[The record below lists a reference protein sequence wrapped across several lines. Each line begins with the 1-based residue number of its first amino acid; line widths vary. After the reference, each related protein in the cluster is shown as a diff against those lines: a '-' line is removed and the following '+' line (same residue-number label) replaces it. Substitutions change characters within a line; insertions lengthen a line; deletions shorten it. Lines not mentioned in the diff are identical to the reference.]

1 MRGEA
6 LHLLKC
12 PAMYSKIFTVSAL
25 LHIGHI
31 ILSVGGKNISS
42 LL

>member
-1 MRGEA
+1 MSGEV

-12 PAMYSKIFTVSAL
+12 PAIYSKIFMVSAL

-31 ILSVGGKNISS
+31 ILSVGG
-42 LL
+42 